1 MINIILLIERG
12 ILKINFGDR
21 LLKLR
26 KERNI
31 SQETN
36 ILILI
41 SFYKVIQINLHKY
54 IYLL

>member
-1 MINIILLIERG
+1 M
-12 ILKINFGDR
+12 NFGDR

-54 IYLL
+54 IYLLYLS